1 LKTELLLSLHD
12 APDIQPVVFFRL
24 YN

>member
-1 LKTELLLSLHD
+1 LSLHD
-12 APDIQPVVFFRL
+12 APDIQPAVFFWL